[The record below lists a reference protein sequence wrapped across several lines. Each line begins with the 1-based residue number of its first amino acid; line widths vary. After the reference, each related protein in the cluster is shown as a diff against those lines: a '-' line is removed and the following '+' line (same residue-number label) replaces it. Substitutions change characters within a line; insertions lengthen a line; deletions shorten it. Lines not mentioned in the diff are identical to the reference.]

1 MKKKTAPRRPPDTGG
16 YIKVGRIRQ
25 PIARKAHIKAA
36 DVVIDRNHIR
46 HIMNYH
52 SRELEARFGI
62 TVLDYVTIVVA
73 RFNEIR
79 KNKGDSILL
88 VKRNRAGSHDTVT
101 IELAYNP
108 GKDLWEVKTAQPRR
122 NLPPPLHRKA
132 PQPHHKSRSPR
143 HSHPRSNARHWPQH
157 WQTKKKSIKKCP
169 ASKRQASAYP

>member
-1 MKKKTAPRRPPDTGG
+1 MPKAKKPAPRRPPNTDG

-25 PIARKAHIKAA
+25 PIARKARIKAA

-52 SRELEARFGI
+52 SRELEAHDGL

-79 KNKGDSILL
+79 QNKGDSILL

-108 GKDLWEVKTAQPRR
+108 GKELWEVKTAQPRR
-122 NLPPPLHRKA
+122 NVEGNLLL
-132 PQPHHKSRSPR
+132 
-143 HSHPRSNARHWPQH
+143 
-157 WQTKKKSIKKCP
+157 WQEG
-169 ASKRQASAYP
+169 Q